1 MSVAGRLHSVATMST
16 DPTSHPFHVLIT
28 GGGVAALEAT
38 MALRALAG
46 DRVRITLLAPE
57 RDFRY
62 RPMAVAEPFTIA
74 RTRHIALTD
83 VAADFDADLVI
94 GALAGVEPAERRVR
108 TQGGTRIGYD
118 ALVIACG
125 TRIRPAFEDA
135 VTIDDRNLGGTLR
148 GLVQDVEGGYTT
160 EIVFVAP
167 AQAFWPLPLYELAL
181 LTAHR
186 AYDMNVD
193 VDLSVVSP
201 ESAPLA
207 LFGAAISS
215 ELSKLLRDA
224 GITFHDSSF
233 AQLRHGELALQP
245 SGVRLRP
252 DRVVA
257 LPLLEGPKITGV
269 PSDPHGFIPVTEHGA
284 VLGIDAVYA
293 AGDVTSYP
301 IKHGGLAAQQADVV
315 AAAIAARA
323 GVAADQRPLRPVIR
337 GMLLTGTKSRF
348 FEAELAG
355 DGGFQSTVSDVCPWD
370 PPTKL
375 AAGQLGPYL
384 AREERHAVRA

>member
-1 MSVAGRLHSVATMST
+1 MSIDT
-16 DPTSHPFHVLIT
+16 TSHPLDVLIA
-28 GGGVAALEAT
+28 GGGVAALEAM

-57 RDFRY
+57 REFRY

-74 RTRHIALTD
+74 RARHVALTEI
-83 VAADFDADLVI
+83 AADFDAELVI
-94 GALAGVEPAERRVR
+94 GALAGVEAPEHRVVTR
-108 TQGGTRIGYD
+108 GGERIGYD

-125 TRIRPAFEDA
+125 TQIRPAFEQV

-160 EIVFVAP
+160 EIAFVAP

-186 AYDMNVD
+186 AYDMNTTVD
-193 VDLSVVSP
+193 ISVVSP

-207 LFGAAISS
+207 LFGAGISS
-215 ELSKLLRDA
+215 ELSRLLRDA
-224 GITFHDSSF
+224 GITFHGSSF
-233 AQLRHGELALQP
+233 AQLEHGELKLQP
-245 SGVRLRP
+245 SGRRLRP

-257 LPLLEGPKITGV
+257 LPLLEGPQITGV
-269 PSDPHGFIPVTEHGA
+269 PSDPHGFIPVTEHGD
-284 VLGIDAVYA
+284 VLGVDGVYA

-323 GVAADQRPLRPVIR
+323 GAAIDLQPLRPVIR
-337 GMLLTGTKSRF
+337 GMLLTGAKPRF
-348 FEAELAG
+348 FEAELV
-355 DGGFQSTVSDVCPWD
+355 DHGGFHSNVSGICPWD

-375 AAGQLGPYL
+375 VARHLGQYL
-384 AREERHAVRA
+384 ARGERHAVGA